1 MDHTSIEDVMDNVLK
16 FMEKKD
22 PYSDEFSSA
31 ARALKELS
39 EAREKFT
46 KGDQNL
52 KEIKNEEPKSKISP
66 QLLSILAIAVPAVT
80 GILQIGLILWHEEL
94 NVVTTK
100 ALGFVVKGRF
110 S

>member
-1 MDHTSIEDVMDNVLK
+1 MEYKAIDDAIDNILR
-16 FMEKKD
+16 FMEKAKPD
-22 PYSDEFSSA
+22 SEEFGKA
-31 ARALKELS
+31 ARNLKELC

-80 GILQIGLILWHEEL
+80 GILQVGLILWHEEL
-94 NVVTTK
+94 NVITTK
-100 ALGFVVKGRF
+100 ALAFVVKGRF